1 MVYSWNKQGY
11 SISAEIVGK
20 EFCKIEKQYGALTSE
35 NVLES
40 AKSDDSPLHDI
51 FEWDDTIAANKYRLY
66 QATKLIC
73 NLKCEV
79 ATDEEKTFVVRAY
92 LNVSENKKG
101 SFVNVQSAFENPDS
115 RKLVL
120 ERALQ
125 ELESF
130 KNKYMEL
137 SELASVFDAIDLLVE
152 KGA

>member
-1 MVYSWNKQGY
+1 MVYSWNKQSY

-20 EFCKIEKQYGALTSE
+20 EFRKIEKQYGTLTSE

-51 FEWDDTIAANKYRLY
+51 FEWDDTIAAN
-66 QATKLIC
+66 